1 MTLVFSILTIQTLL
15 GVLDTFWNH
24 EIVEKL
30 PGRRGARHELAAH
43 ALRAFAYAGLF
54 LALAWREWHGAW
66 ALAVAGVLLFETVVT
81 LVDFVIE
88 DRTRRLSA
96 FERVLHTVL
105 TLLFGVVLMAL
116 APQLVAWFELPTA
129 VVATSHG
136 GFSLLFT
143 GFAVGMAAWGIRDGI
158 AALGHF
164 RPPEWVREPIVGADK
179 PSGRAVL
186 VGGATG
192 FIGGHV
198 VRALRRRGDSVWV
211 WARDADRALARF
223 GPHVHVVTALKDIPE
238 NVRIDSVIALAGAPV
253 IGPPWTGGRRRL
265 LVESRVRTTQA
276 ILDWSAT
283 RAAPP
288 RVLVTASAI
297 GFYGGFQGPAG
308 DDWLSESSPAKESFQ
323 SRLCVERE
331 AAANAGEA
339 QGMRVVNLRIGLVL
353 GRDGGILPQLA
364 RPAKFGL
371 AAVIGDGRQW
381 MSWIHVHDL
390 VRIVETAL
398 DEPGLRG
405 PVNAVA
411 PAPVRQRDFQLALT
425 RSLRRPLWM
434 RVPAFV
440 LRTLLGEMAELLVQG
455 QRVAPRRLLTQAFE
469 FRHYTLDSA
478 LRDLIPD
485 RAGAPALRGL
495 DRECEVWFNGDCPVC
510 SWEIGA
516 YERRAGRQNLPLR
529 FHDSMRVAR
538 PLAAYGLRQ
547 EHLERRLY
555 LRDEQGRI
563 FSGFSAILALW
574 ARMPGYRWM
583 WRVFS
588 VPPLR
593 AVCETMYD
601 HVVALGLALWARLR
615 QNGQKLGQGSQS

>member
-1 MTLVFSILTIQTLL
+1 MTFVFSILTVQTLL
-15 GVLDTFWNH
+15 GALDTLWNH

-66 ALAVAGVLLFETVVT
+66 ALLVAGVLLFETVVT

-88 DRTRRLSA
+88 DRTRRLGA

-105 TLLFGVVLMAL
+105 TLLFGVVLTAL
-116 APQLVAWFELPTA
+116 APVLLAWFALPTA
-129 VVATSHG
+129 VVETSHG
-136 GFSLLFT
+136 GFSVLFS
-143 GFAVGMAAWGIRDGI
+143 GFAAGMAAWGIRDGI

-164 RPPEWVREPIVGADK
+164 RPAEWVRDPIVAAEK
-179 PSGRAVL
+179 PSGHAVL

-192 FIGGHV
+192 FVGGHV

-211 WARDADRALARF
+211 WTRDADRALARF
-223 GPHVHVVTALKDIPE
+223 GPHVHVVTRLADIPAAT
-238 NVRIDSVIALAGAPV
+238 RIDAVIALAGAPV
-253 IGPPWTGGRRRL
+253 IGPPWTQARRRL
-265 LVESRVRTTQA
+265 LIDSRVKTTQA

-283 RAAPP
+283 RDAPP

-297 GFYGGFQGPAG
+297 GFYGGIQGPAG
-308 DDWLSESSPAKESFQ
+308 DDWLSESSPAQEDFQ

-353 GRDGGILPQLA
+353 GRDGGIFPQLA
-364 RPAKFGL
+364 RPAKLGL

-381 MSWIHVHDL
+381 MSWIHVNDL
-390 VRIVETAL
+390 VRVVETAL
-398 DEPGLRG
+398 DANIRG
-405 PVNAVA
+405 AVNAVA
-411 PAPVRQRDFQLALT
+411 PAPVRQRDFQRALT
-425 RSLRRPLWM
+425 RSLRRPLWL
-434 RVPAFV
+434 RVPAFA
-440 LRTLLGEMAELLVQG
+440 LRGLLGEMSELLLRS
-455 QRVAPRRLLTQAFE
+455 QRVAPRRLLAQDFE

-478 LRDLIPD
+478 LRDLVPD

-495 DRECEVWFNGDCPVC
+495 DRECEVWFNGECPVC
-510 SWEIGA
+510 SWEIGE
-516 YERRAGRQNLPLR
+516 YERAANRQNLPLR
-529 FHDSMRVAR
+529 FHDSTRVAR
-538 PLAAYGLRQ
+538 PLASYGLRL

-563 FSGFSAILALW
+563 LSGFSAILALW
-574 ARMPGYRWM
+574 ARMPGYRWL

-593 AVCETMYD
+593 AACETLYD
-601 HVVALGLALWARLR
+601 HVVAPGLAHWARVRQGGRHLR
-615 QNGQKLGQGSQS
+615 QGS